1 MCFAHS
7 RSVSFLPPN
16 DKHFD
21 AGNLISEMSSIDVL
35 ESPAESTESS
45 WNEIS
50 PEKKRQKGSKGEN
63 TFLLSFEM
71 SKH

>member
-1 MCFAHS
+1 
-7 RSVSFLPPN
+7 
-16 DKHFD
+16 
-21 AGNLISEMSSIDVL
+21 MSSIDVL